1 MAQFLLKTKQLPNPE
16 ASPAQPPPVSPT
28 VKTAKPAPK
37 KPTSQK
43 GSPSPSQKGSPCPN
57 VAGISPHAVSPRNRS
72 SPRTRPSPIAT
83 SSKLVHT
90 SSPVLAGRPKTP
102 ENEDDDASGGLQHA
116 REVQTTRKDE
126 GAQSKTLI
134 LSLLFIDTSSS
145 PPLPLPFISSLLSH
159 SSSFS
164 YFLHIENYTP
174 PAASRAYIEMESRAE
189 QRKNRRKELEL
200 KYQVTKI

>member
-1 MAQFLLKTKQLPNPE
+1 MARDGELKKRSENQQALAGEERQTQHQHELRKQQMAQFLLKAKQLPNPE

-43 GSPSPSQKGSPCPN
+43 GSPSSSQKGSPCPN

-116 REVQTTRKDE
+116 REVQTAGKDE
-126 GAQSKTLI
+126 GAQSKTLL
-134 LSLLFIDTSSS
+134 LSLV
-145 PPLPLPFISSLLSH
+145 H
-159 SSSFS
+159 
-164 YFLHIENYTP
+164 
-174 PAASRAYIEMESRAE
+174 
-189 QRKNRRKELEL
+189 
-200 KYQVTKI
+200 